1 MITTIDQLKVTALA
15 RNRAIL
21 AEVAALWGYE
31 WNVGDDHWPEN
42 KAFEVEEERPW
53 WRILFTAF
61 GLTVFLSVLGL
72 IALVAILRPLCNHV
86 RVSAQTL
93 CDFIEGKSGDKPGAP
108 KVANE

>member
-1 MITTIDQLKVTALA
+1 MPEELGGRDLRALSPA
-15 RNRAIL
+15 G
-21 AEVAALWGYE
+21 ALFLLCPGSPRCYCCC
-31 WNVGDDHWPEN
+31 
-42 KAFEVEEERPW
+42 FCS

-93 CDFIEGKSGDKPGAP
+93 CDFIEGK
-108 KVANE
+108 